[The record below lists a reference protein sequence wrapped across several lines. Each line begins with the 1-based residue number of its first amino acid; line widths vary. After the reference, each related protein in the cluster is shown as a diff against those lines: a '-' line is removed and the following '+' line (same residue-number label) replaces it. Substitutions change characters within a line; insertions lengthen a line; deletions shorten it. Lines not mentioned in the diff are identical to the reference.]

1 MAHAETAPE
10 RGYVTFKMLD
20 YLDSQPGA
28 DRIRVR
34 APALSALSLPTT
46 HSGLSSLPLLRA
58 SHTQP
63 STCSCRSRR

>member
-34 APALSALSLPTT
+34 APALSALVPLGDKWSL
-46 HSGLSSLPLLRA
+46 SGTLI
-58 SHTQP
+58 
-63 STCSCRSRR
+63 